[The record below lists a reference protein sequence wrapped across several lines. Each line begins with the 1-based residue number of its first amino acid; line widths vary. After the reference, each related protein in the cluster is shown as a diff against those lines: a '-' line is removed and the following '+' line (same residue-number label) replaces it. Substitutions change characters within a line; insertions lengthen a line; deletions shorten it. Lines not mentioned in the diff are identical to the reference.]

1 MRWRSWEDVSFGD
14 APHLGQ
20 SRFFLIFIKIFSSGC
35 QGSLERVERSVD
47 YAAAPEI
54 RAISNCFT
62 LGLLC
67 IHTFKETYS
76 FFAYIPC
83 PGDSHK
89 TKPIQISRQI
99 LVKPFL
105 FWFTD
110 MRDKRHV
117 ARSLAAIFKSF
128 TPNHNQYIWSS
139 SKLSSNL
146 WTITPFEDRS
156 LAITKVITPSV
167 SKIS

>member
-1 MRWRSWEDVSFGD
+1 MKLRSWENVSFGD

-20 SRFFLIFIKIFSSGC
+20 SRFFSHIYQNLFLWLPGISRKSGEERRLCSSSWNTGC
-35 QGSLERVERSVD
+35 LKVFYFGPSL
-47 YAAAPEI
+47 
-54 RAISNCFT
+54 
-62 LGLLC
+62 
-67 IHTFKETYS
+67 HT
-76 FFAYIPC
+76 YIPC

-89 TKPIQISRQI
+89 TKPNQIYRQI

-105 FWFTD
+105 LCFTD